1 MSVTG
6 GVKDTS
12 TGKSSWP
19 RWARDNVVASLAL
32 VVRPPRTGHD
42 ATPAW
47 RSAARLT
54 TAALAALALTAI
66 TMIVLDGRAVGAA
79 AQLPRWVIDTFNEI
93 TDFGR
98 SGWLLW
104 PLGGALA
111 LIALV
116 ASPSLPRI
124 SRLVLVTLSVRLAFI
139 FAAIAVPGVFVTVV
153 KRLIGRARPLA
164 EAQFD
169 VFLYVPFSWHSKFSA
184 MPSGHAT
191 TAFAALIAF
200 GVVWPRLR
208 PVLWLYAIV
217 IALSRVVV
225 SAHHPSDVIVAAFIG
240 VVGALLVRDWYA
252 ARRLGFVLEPDGSV
266 RALPGPSFARIKR
279 VARQVFA
286 A

>member
-6 GVKDTS
+6 GIKDMPTA
-12 TGKSSWP
+12 KASWL
-19 RWARDNVVASLAL
+19 RAVRDNVAMGFAL
-32 VVRPPRTGHD
+32 VMRPPRMNRE
-42 ATPAW
+42 AKPVW
-47 RSAARLT
+47 RALARLAVGT
-54 TAALAALALTAI
+54 LAAAVLTAI
-66 TMIVLDGRAVGAA
+66 AMAALDGWALRAA
-79 AQLPRWVIDTFNEI
+79 AQLPKWVVDTFNEL
-93 TDFGR
+93 TDFGK

-111 LIALV
+111 LIAVL

-124 SRLVLVTLSVRLAFI
+124 SRLVFLTLSIRLGFI
-139 FAAIAVPGVFVTVV
+139 FAAIAVPGLFVTVV
-153 KRLIGRARPLA
+153 KRLIGRARPLVDPSTT
-164 EAQFD
+164 FH
-169 VFLYVPFSWHSKFSA
+169 YSPFSWSPEFAA
-184 MPSGHAT
+184 MPSGH
-191 TAFAALIAF
+191 TAAAFSALIAF

-208 PVLWLYAIV
+208 PVLWVYAIV
-217 IALSRVVV
+217 IALSRVII
-225 SAHHPSDVIVAAFIG
+225 SAHHPSDVIVAAFVG